1 MNLGT
6 LASELRLIAA
16 DLTARPRVYADANVP
31 AGLVAALRHDLAWDV
46 LFVLEHDDLRRA
58 SDLVHYERALDL
70 GRTLITL
77 DRDFIDDRRF
87 PPERSPGVVVCFA
100 PNEPG
105 LFILLKQ
112 LDRVVFRADPVR
124 GLPLRGRKLEL
135 VPGIDLRHD

>member
-1 MNLGT
+1 
-6 LASELRLIAA
+6 
-16 DLTARPRVYADANVP
+16 VP